1 MEIKPT
7 TVETTAKN
15 VVDTVE
21 VEKIS
26 KSVVAAEGISSLSS
40 PSSLNIPKAVV
51 TETDTTSNDESTPL
65 SNKIEI
71 LEQIT
76 QLWHE
81 YFGEGKKSN
90 LILAIALI
98 ATIPV
103 LATVSSLLDFLNKIP
118 VLPSVF
124 ELVGFGYSVWFVYR
138 YLLFAHTR
146 KEITD
151 AIGNW
156 KQQIFG

>member
-1 MEIKPT
+1 MDIKPT

-40 PSSLNIPKAVV
+40 PTSLNIPEPAAIDN
-51 TETDTTSNDESTPL
+51 TPTSTNEAMPL
-65 SNKIEI
+65 SSKIEI
-71 LEQIT
+71 LEQIA
-76 QLWHE
+76 QLWQQ

-90 LILAIALI
+90 LILAIILI
-98 ATIPV
+98 ATIPL

-118 VLPSVF
+118 LLPSLF

-151 AIGNW
+151 AIVNW
-156 KQQIFG
+156 KQQIVG

>member
-15 VVDTVE
+15 VVE
-21 VEKIS
+21 SLEAEKIS
-26 KSVVAAEGISSLSS
+26 KFVASAEAVSSLSS
-40 PSSLNIPKAVV
+40 PNNLDIA
-51 TETDTTSNDESTPL
+51 ESTNSDSAPAIPSEVAPL

-76 QLWHE
+76 QLWHQ

-90 LILAIALI
+90 LVLAILSI
-98 ATIPV
+98 AAIPL

-118 VLPSVF
+118 LLPSIF
-124 ELVGFGYSVWFVYR
+124 ELVGFGYSLWFVYR
-138 YLLFAHTR
+138 YLLFANTR

-151 AIGNW
+151 AIANW